1 MWEVKT
7 TGTSQSIKL
16 HYDQNRS
23 TKESGTNTQIVFDNQ
38 PNNQNNKIT
47 NREWKIRKFVHSTN
61 CISPTTSTESKI
73 QHSDWKITCLELA
86 EKISAQIQRLTKS
99 QMRFYGKGFLSL
111 SLSLSLSFFRL
122 IDWHVTFI
130 LNLGLAADKLHL
142 MLVGVADLTGT
153 KYLNSTRSKGL
164 YFC

>member
-47 NREWKIRKFVHSTN
+47 NRE
-61 CISPTTSTESKI
+61 
-73 QHSDWKITCLELA
+73 
-86 EKISAQIQRLTKS
+86 
-99 QMRFYGKGFLSL
+99 
-111 SLSLSLSFFRL
+111 
-122 IDWHVTFI
+122 
-130 LNLGLAADKLHL
+130 
-142 MLVGVADLTGT
+142 
-153 KYLNSTRSKGL
+153 
-164 YFC
+164 